1 MRKFLGILL
10 LLVFI
15 SPFAAQADEII
26 VGNGTSSSYNAPFNN
41 FYKNSW
47 NETIYPASSFAMPGT
62 INAISYNCATAS
74 ALPFTTLK
82 IYLGVTSRSSHS
94 STSDWQPE
102 SELTLVYSGT
112 DVTVGCCRS

>member
-74 ALPFTTLK
+74 ALPFTVLQAEVHILQRQTGNRK
-82 IYLGVTSRSSHS
+82 VN
-94 STSDWQPE
+94 
-102 SELTLVYSGT
+102 
-112 DVTVGCCRS
+112 